1 MSWEIGK
8 YYALTRDIKP
18 YIIKSVIMLSIAQ
31 HFMTNGGINL
41 SQLKK
46 VLITVPEPLLEEVD
60 QVCKGEKSNRSDFV
74 RRAMKCYL
82 AEKRKI
88 ALKEEL
94 ARGYQEM
101 ADINLELSDVYFD
114 LEEEQFSGYEEKLSE
129 CEVCDC

>member
-1 MSWEIGK
+1 MTQ
-8 YYALTRDIKP
+8 YIKP
-18 YIIKSVIMLSIAQ
+18 YIIKCVIQPGIAQ

-60 QVCKGEKSNRSDFV
+60 LVCKGEKSNRSEFV
-74 RRAMKCYL
+74 RQAMKCYL
-82 AEKRKI
+82 AEKRKKE
-88 ALKEEL
+88 LKEQL

-114 LEEEQFSGYEEKLSE
+114 LEDEQFSGYEEKLSE
-129 CEVCDC
+129 CESCGC

>member
-1 MSWEIGK
+1 M
-8 YYALTRDIKP
+8 
-18 YIIKSVIMLSIAQ
+18 
-31 HFMTNGGINL
+31 

-60 QVCKGEKSNRSDFV
+60 LACKGENSNRSEFV

-82 AEKRKI
+82 AEKRK
-88 ALKEEL
+88 AELQEQL

-114 LEEEQFSGYEEKLSE
+114 LEEEQFSRYEEKLSE
-129 CEVCDC
+129 CESCGC